1 MTVDYEQVV
10 AEETNIQNDAL
21 SWWEAFVL
29 FGSDLPALS
38 EKINELTKEADDLF

>member
-1 MTVDYEQVV
+1 MSVDYDEMVQ
-10 AEETNIQNDAL
+10 EETTIDNSPL
-21 SWWEAFVL
+21 TWWEAFVL